1 MLPATRR
8 LLWLAALVLVPL
20 LRFGAFV
27 PVAYANGVPMGGDPP
42 PRDAAASPAFAVWAC
57 KDAGTPG
64 HPRRRGG
71 VLRPRD
77 SAHDSGTCLDLA
89 RLVHPTQEANP

>member
-20 LRFGAFV
+20 PMLRFGAFV

-42 PRDAAASPAFAVWAC
+42 PRDDAASPAFAVWAR

-64 HPRRRGG
+64 HPG
-71 VLRPRD
+71 PRFNAFR
-77 SAHDSGTCLDLA
+77 S
-89 RLVHPTQEANP
+89 